1 MKTVF
6 AVITLFIVSPLH
18 SQIEALFDLKKFHS
32 SESNY
37 IETYLF
43 IYGNTLFENQDSN
56 FNNKGVEVLQY
67 IENEKKQIIA
77 HEKYIIKEQSDY
89 VEKEGI
95 IDLQRFPVSNGKFTI
110 FLEIKDINDS
120 NNTEK
125 YQEEFS
131 IFDSD
136 EPYFSDLFFE
146 NLLFYRIEARFFYLL
161 AEYITRNF
169 LLVNYLCQKHL
180 KQDIF
185 YE

>member
-6 AVITLFIVSPLH
+6 AVITLFIVNPLH

-110 FLEIKDINDS
+110 FLEIKDINDT

-131 IFDSD
+131 IFDTN
-136 EPYFSDLFFE
+136 EPYFSKYKGGKWLE
-146 NLLFYRIEARFFYLL
+146 LW
-161 AEYITRNF
+161 
-169 LLVNYLCQKHL
+169 C
-180 KQDIF
+180 
-185 YE
+185 